1 MNMFDVNLSINV
13 SQPLRIQFV
22 TEYFVNQEKYFFL
35 ILLHIN
41 IAFCIGTIA
50 TIAAGTMLIGY
61 LQFIFGM
68 FKISWYKMN

>member
-1 MNMFDVNLSINV
+1 MFDVTSSINV
-13 SQPLRIQFV
+13 SQPRRIQFV
-22 TEYFVNQEKYFFL
+22 TEYFVDQEKYFFF

-41 IAFCIGTIA
+41 AAFCIGTIA

-68 FKISWYKMN
+68 FKISRYKTN

>member
-1 MNMFDVNLSINV
+1 MFDVSSSINV
-13 SQPLRIQFV
+13 SQPLRIQFI
-22 TEYFVNQEKYFFL
+22 TEYFVDQEKYFFL
-35 ILLHIN
+35 ILLHLN
-41 IAFCIGTIA
+41 VALYIGIIA